1 MASIKKSKPVGKLK
15 VPAAFAKKGITID
28 PTRLKPG
35 AWQNR
40 NKNAYKGGLPRLTD
54 LPKPS
59 LVESKEE
66 PQMEIG
72 AQAEICHTKPSIP
85 KSMRRKRS
93 NHKRPVLLMSTSE
106 TNLSIDTGSPIHH
119 RNKSSLRKQ
128 LTVESYLD
136 AAETSND
143 DTSDGEVEDLAIK
156 CERNELVIGSQLR
169 EIEQLKTEALML
181 SEWKTGVG
189 EVAVATVCALEAK
202 LEAIRRESSDYSL
215 QIEGLESTVLSL
227 TQQITAYQDEIATF
241 EKDKM
246 PQMESQMNELKQ
258 MLASSTM
265 IEEELRS
272 KEEELSSLKRSYES
286 HRIAAECS
294 ECEVSTLRR
303 ENGEIKSEN
312 ESYLLLLDALREEEV
327 QLKRQVNDQ
336 QLEISQM
343 TTKYHQI
350 ENKLRK
356 ETVETRQQL
365 QVATHFAND
374 LSDQLEEI
382 HAFGSAQRK
391 ERRRKDSDSSSC
403 SEMDGI
409 AIAFGKPLFEKRKT
423 LKIEAYEHSL
433 KLPNMMDM
441 IEMCNKESDDALA
454 PLNEF
459 DVNDN
464 KINEFEDDEE
474 EEEEEEEESGS
485 SSEHEYYNKRSRRG
499 IIARRSK
506 KKRNESGS
514 DLDANKRSKSRRK
527 SKKKKAQ
534 KIQKKTVNKAV
545 ETPASVY
552 ERYSTKPKPRTTR
565 NSAKASKNMDGN
577 QLLRR
582 KDFLKKNK
590 EEMDEGIVLYS
601 SRKGGR
607 RRRKTNGDK
616 KEEKKMEFDPDN
628 DDMPSFDVNN
638 TLGIK
643 KGLDSVSKSGSPI
656 LEDVAEEEEIR
667 PRDEPEKMPSP
678 GSEIDEDVDGQNEIN
693 VDKEE
698 EEDDANED
706 IDLDKETETADGKE
720 EDGDANEVEE
730 TPKKNG
736 RIRRNHKHSKA
747 NEVEETEEDEGVDT
761 KENDEDEDDDLDAED
776 KPSAGITGILQRLPS
791 MGSVVQPKDVIPF
804 SPEPPLNNPN
814 TEEIKEEMEVEKN
827 ESKEETNADKG
838 KEEEDEETGKEEE
851 EEETGKEE
859 EEEETGKEEEEE
871 ETGKEEE

>member
-474 EEEEEEEESGS
+474 EEEEEEEKDNKEKSFAAYTESEAHAKIDKMLRRISGS
-485 SSEHEYYNKRSRRG
+485 SYHKFRNQNHMQMDAQTRGKVKNEIVSYMEAEAEESAQMIQKLKQESKQWQTKYKCLKRE
-499 IIARRSK
+499 I
-506 KKRNESGS
+506 KKRKLKNAQNVQKGQDPTIAGCKFWNWPSSIPLQQKWIQYIGGSG
-514 DLDANKRSKSRRK
+514 
-527 SKKKKAQ
+527 
-534 KIQKKTVNKAV
+534 T
-545 ETPASVY
+545 
-552 ERYSTKPKPRTTR
+552 
-565 NSAKASKNMDGN
+565 
-577 QLLRR
+577 
-582 KDFLKKNK
+582 
-590 EEMDEGIVLYS
+590 DEG
-601 SRKGGR
+601 
-607 RRRKTNGDK
+607 KTDRY
-616 KEEKKMEFDPDN
+616 FVPDDS
-628 DDMPSFDVNN
+628 DD
-638 TLGIK
+638 T
-643 KGLDSVSKSGSPI
+643 
-656 LEDVAEEEEIR
+656 
-667 PRDEPEKMPSP
+667 
-678 GSEIDEDVDGQNEIN
+678 
-693 VDKEE
+693 
-698 EEDDANED
+698 
-706 IDLDKETETADGKE
+706 
-720 EDGDANEVEE
+720 
-730 TPKKNG
+730 
-736 RIRRNHKHSKA
+736 
-747 NEVEETEEDEGVDT
+747 DT
-761 KENDEDEDDDLDAED
+761 NISNYEAIFGTK
-776 KPSAGITGILQRLPS
+776 R
-791 MGSVVQPKDVIPF
+791 VQHN
-804 SPEPPLNNPN
+804 L
-814 TEEIKEEMEVEKN
+814 
-827 ESKEETNADKG
+827 
-838 KEEEDEETGKEEE
+838 
-851 EEETGKEE
+851 
-859 EEEETGKEEEEE
+859 
-871 ETGKEEE
+871 